1 MKKKMCLTA
10 AALLCTFAAP
20 TAQAATVTR
29 TVTVPSYFETTWEQL
44 LAQYGIAKPGSS
56 SNNAGNGLH
65 HNGNGS
71 NNTGNGLHHNGN
83 SSNNTG
89 NGLHHNS
96 NSSNNAGS
104 GSNSTGGMSTG
115 TSSAAQAVLSQVNAA
130 RAQNGLR
137 ALTLDAN
144 MNRAAAVRAAELAQ
158 SFSHTRPN
166 GSRGM
171 TALNEA
177 GVSYRTAGE
186 NIASG
191 QQTAQA
197 VVSAWMNSS
206 GHRANI
212 LSASFGRMGV
222 GQATIGGRTYWVQ
235 LFAD

>member
-10 AALLCTFAAP
+10 AALLCAFAAP
-20 TAQAATVTR
+20 AAQAAAVPQTA
-29 TVTVPSYFETTWEQL
+29 TVPSHFETAWEQL
-44 LAQYGIAKPGSS
+44 LAQYGITKPGSS
-56 SNNAGNGLH
+56 SNNNGN
-65 HNGNGS
+65 NSNNSGNGS
-71 NNTGNGLHHNGN
+71 NNTGNG
-83 SSNNTG
+83 
-89 NGLHHNS
+89 
-96 NSSNNAGS
+96 S
-104 GSNSTGGMSTG
+104 GSTGGTSTG
-115 TSSAAQAVLSQVNAA
+115 TSSAAQAVLAEVNAA
-130 RAQNGLR
+130 RVQNGLS

-166 GSRGM
+166 GSRGL

-177 GVSYRTAGE
+177 GVSYRMAGE

-191 QQTAQA
+191 QQSAQA

>member
-29 TVTVPSYFETTWEQL
+29 TVTVPSYFETAWEQL

-83 SSNNTG
+83 SSNNAG
-89 NGLHHNS
+89 N
-96 NSSNNAGS
+96 

>member
-10 AALLCTFAAP
+10 AALLCAFAAP
-20 TAQAATVTR
+20 AAQAAAVPQTA
-29 TVTVPSYFETTWEQL
+29 TVPSHFETAWEQL
-44 LAQYGIAKPGSS
+44 LAQYGITKPGSS
-56 SNNAGNGLH
+56 SNNNGN
-65 HNGNGS
+65 NSNNSGNGS
-71 NNTGNGLHHNGN
+71 NNIGN
-83 SSNNTG
+83 
-89 NGLHHNS
+89 
-96 NSSNNAGS
+96 
-104 GSNSTGGMSTG
+104 GSNSTGGTSTS
-115 TSSAAQAVLSQVNAA
+115 TSSAAQAVLAEVNAA
-130 RAQNGLR
+130 RAKNGLS

-166 GSRGM
+166 GSRGL

-191 QQTAQA
+191 QQSAQA

>member
-20 TAQAATVTR
+20 TAQAATVTK
-29 TVTVPSYFETTWEQL
+29 TVTVPSYFETAWEQL

-65 HNGNGS
+65 HNGNG
-71 NNTGNGLHHNGN
+71 
-83 SSNNTG
+83 
-89 NGLHHNS
+89 
-96 NSSNNAGS
+96 SNNAGS

>member
-29 TVTVPSYFETTWEQL
+29 TVTVPSYFETAWEQL

-65 HNGNGS
+65 HNGNSS
-71 NNTGNGLHHNGN
+71 NNAGNGLHHNGN
-83 SSNNTG
+83 SSNNAG
-89 NGLHHNS
+89 N
-96 NSSNNAGS
+96 

>member
-20 TAQAATVTR
+20 AAQAAAVPQTAA
-29 TVTVPSYFETTWEQL
+29 VPSHFETAWEQL
-44 LAQYGIAKPGSS
+44 LAQYGITKPGSS
-56 SNNAGNGLH
+56 SNNTGS
-65 HNGNGS
+65 GS
-71 NNTGNGLHHNGN
+71 NNTGNG
-83 SSNNTG
+83 
-89 NGLHHNS
+89 
-96 NSSNNAGS
+96 S
-104 GSNSTGGMSTG
+104 GSTGGTSTG
-115 TSSAAQAVLSQVNAA
+115 TSSAAQAVLAEVNAA
-130 RAQNGLR
+130 RAQNGLS

-166 GSRGM
+166 GSRGL

-177 GVSYRTAGE
+177 GVSYRMAGE

-191 QQTAQA
+191 QQSAQA

>member
-29 TVTVPSYFETTWEQL
+29 TVTVPSYFETAWEQL

-56 SNNAGNGLH
+56 SNNAGNGLN
-65 HNGNGS
+65 HNGNG
-71 NNTGNGLHHNGN
+71 
-83 SSNNTG
+83 
-89 NGLHHNS
+89 
-96 NSSNNAGS
+96 SNNAGS

>member
-10 AALLCTFAAP
+10 AALLCAFAAP
-20 TAQAATVTR
+20 TAQAAAVPQTA
-29 TVTVPSYFETTWEQL
+29 TVPSHFETAWEQL
-44 LAQYGIAKPGSS
+44 LAQYGITKPGSS
-56 SNNAGNGLH
+56 SNNNGN
-65 HNGNGS
+65 NSNNSGNGS
-71 NNTGNGLHHNGN
+71 NNTGNG
-83 SSNNTG
+83 
-89 NGLHHNS
+89 
-96 NSSNNAGS
+96 S
-104 GSNSTGGMSTG
+104 GSTGGTSTG
-115 TSSAAQAVLSQVNAA
+115 TSSAAQAVLAEVNAA
-130 RAQNGLR
+130 RAKNGLS

-144 MNRAAAVRAAELAQ
+144 MNRAAAVRAAEMAQ

-166 GSRGM
+166 GSRGL

-191 QQTAQA
+191 QQSAQA

-212 LSASFGRMGV
+212 LSSLFGRMGV

>member
-10 AALLCTFAAP
+10 AALLCAFAAP
-20 TAQAATVTR
+20 AAQAAAVPQTA
-29 TVTVPSYFETTWEQL
+29 TVPSHFETAWEQP
-44 LAQYGIAKPGSS
+44 LAQYGITKPGSS
-56 SNNAGNGLH
+56 SNNNGN
-65 HNGNGS
+65 NSNNSGNGS
-71 NNTGNGLHHNGN
+71 NNNGN
-83 SSNNTG
+83 
-89 NGLHHNS
+89 
-96 NSSNNAGS
+96 GS
-104 GSNSTGGMSTG
+104 GSTGGTSTG
-115 TSSAAQAVLSQVNAA
+115 TSSAAQAVLAEVNAA
-130 RAQNGLR
+130 RAQNGLS

-166 GSRGM
+166 GSRGL

>member
-10 AALLCTFAAP
+10 AALLCAFAAP
-20 TAQAATVTR
+20 AAQAAAIPQTA
-29 TVTVPSYFETTWEQL
+29 TVPSHFETAWEQL
-44 LAQYGIAKPGSS
+44 LAQYGITKPGSS
-56 SNNAGNGLH
+56 SNN
-65 HNGNGS
+65 NGNNS
-71 NNTGNGLHHNGN
+71 NNSGN
-83 SSNNTG
+83 
-89 NGLHHNS
+89 
-96 NSSNNAGS
+96 
-104 GSNSTGGMSTG
+104 GSNSTGGTSTG
-115 TSSAAQAVLSQVNAA
+115 TSSAAQAVLAEVNAA
-130 RAQNGLR
+130 RAKNGLS

-166 GSRGM
+166 GSRGL

-212 LSASFGRMGV
+212 LSSSFGRMGV

>member
-10 AALLCTFAAP
+10 AALLCAFAAP
-20 TAQAATVTR
+20 AAQAAAVPQTA
-29 TVTVPSYFETTWEQL
+29 TVPSHFETAWEQL
-44 LAQYGIAKPGSS
+44 LAQYGITKPGSS
-56 SNNAGNGLH
+56 SNNNGN
-65 HNGNGS
+65 NSNNSGNGS
-71 NNTGNGLHHNGN
+71 NNTGNG
-83 SSNNTG
+83 
-89 NGLHHNS
+89 
-96 NSSNNAGS
+96 S
-104 GSNSTGGMSTG
+104 GSTGGTSTG
-115 TSSAAQAVLSQVNAA
+115 TSSAAQAVLAEVNAA
-130 RAQNGLR
+130 RAQNGLS

-166 GSRGM
+166 GSRGL

-212 LSASFGRMGV
+212 LSSSFGRMGV

>member
-10 AALLCTFAAP
+10 AALLCAFAAP
-20 TAQAATVTR
+20 AAQAAAVPQTA
-29 TVTVPSYFETTWEQL
+29 TVPSHFETAWEQL
-44 LAQYGIAKPGSS
+44 LAQYGITKPGSS
-56 SNNAGNGLH
+56 SNNNGNNSNNSGSGSNN
-65 HNGNGS
+65 NGNGS
-71 NNTGNGLHHNGN
+71 G
-83 SSNNTG
+83 
-89 NGLHHNS
+89 
-96 NSSNNAGS
+96 
-104 GSNSTGGMSTG
+104 STGGTSTG
-115 TSSAAQAVLSQVNAA
+115 TSSAAQAVLAEVNTA
-130 RAQNGLR
+130 RAKNGLS

-166 GSRGM
+166 GSRGL

-212 LSASFGRMGV
+212 LSSSFGRMGV

>member
-10 AALLCTFAAP
+10 AALLCAFAAP
-20 TAQAATVTR
+20 AAQAAAVTQ
-29 TVTVPSYFETTWEQL
+29 TAAVPSHFETAWEQL
-44 LAQYGIAKPGSS
+44 LAQYGITKPGSS
-56 SNNAGNGLH
+56 SNNNGN
-65 HNGNGS
+65 NSNNSGNGS
-71 NNTGNGLHHNGN
+71 NNTGG
-83 SSNNTG
+83 T
-89 NGLHHNS
+89 
-96 NSSNNAGS
+96 
-104 GSNSTGGMSTG
+104 STG
-115 TSSAAQAVLSQVNAA
+115 TSSAAQAVLAEVNAA
-130 RAQNGLR
+130 RAKNGLS

-166 GSRGM
+166 GSRGL

-191 QQTAQA
+191 QQSAQA

>member
-1 MKKKMCLTA
+1 MKKKLCLTV
-10 AALLCTFAAP
+10 AALLCAFAAP
-20 TAQAATVTR
+20 TAQAAAVPQTA
-29 TVTVPSYFETTWEQL
+29 TVPSHFETAWQQL
-44 LAQYGIAKPGSS
+44 LAQYGITKPGSS
-56 SNNAGNGLH
+56 SNNNGN
-65 HNGNGS
+65 NSNNSGNGS
-71 NNTGNGLHHNGN
+71 NNTGNG
-83 SSNNTG
+83 
-89 NGLHHNS
+89 
-96 NSSNNAGS
+96 S
-104 GSNSTGGMSTG
+104 GSTGGTSTG
-115 TSSAAQAVLSQVNAA
+115 TSSAAQAVLAEVNAA
-130 RAQNGLR
+130 RAKNGLS

-144 MNRAAAVRAAELAQ
+144 MNRAAAVRAAEMAQ

-166 GSRGM
+166 GSRGL

-191 QQTAQA
+191 QQSAQA

-212 LSASFGRMGV
+212 LSSLFGRMGV

>member
-10 AALLCTFAAP
+10 AALLCAFAAP
-20 TAQAATVTR
+20 TAQAAAVPQTA
-29 TVTVPSYFETTWEQL
+29 TVPSHFETAWEQL
-44 LAQYGIAKPGSS
+44 LAQYGITKPGSS
-56 SNNAGNGLH
+56 SNNNGN
-65 HNGNGS
+65 NSNNSGNGS
-71 NNTGNGLHHNGN
+71 NNTGNG
-83 SSNNTG
+83 
-89 NGLHHNS
+89 
-96 NSSNNAGS
+96 S
-104 GSNSTGGMSTG
+104 GSTGGTSTG
-115 TSSAAQAVLSQVNAA
+115 TSSAAQAVLAEVNAA
-130 RAQNGLR
+130 RAKNGLS

-144 MNRAAAVRAAELAQ
+144 MNRAAAVRAAEMAQ

-166 GSRGM
+166 GSRGL

-212 LSASFGRMGV
+212 LSSLFGRMGV

>member
-1 MKKKMCLTA
+1 MKKKLCLTV
-10 AALLCTFAAP
+10 AALLCAFAAP
-20 TAQAATVTR
+20 AAQAAAVPQTA
-29 TVTVPSYFETTWEQL
+29 TVPSHFETAWQQL
-44 LAQYGIAKPGSS
+44 LAQYGITKPGSS
-56 SNNAGNGLH
+56 SNN
-65 HNGNGS
+65 NGNNS
-71 NNTGNGLHHNGN
+71 NNSGN
-83 SSNNTG
+83 
-89 NGLHHNS
+89 
-96 NSSNNAGS
+96 
-104 GSNSTGGMSTG
+104 GSNSTGGTNTG
-115 TSSAAQAVLSQVNAA
+115 TSSAAQAVLAEVNAA
-130 RAQNGLR
+130 RAQNGLS

-166 GSRGM
+166 GSRGL

-177 GVSYRTAGE
+177 GVSYRTVGE

-212 LSASFGRMGV
+212 LSSLFGRMGV

>member
-10 AALLCTFAAP
+10 AALLCAFAAP
-20 TAQAATVTR
+20 AAQAAAIPQTA
-29 TVTVPSYFETTWEQL
+29 TVPSHFETAWEQL
-44 LAQYGIAKPGSS
+44 LAQYGITKPGSS
-56 SNNAGNGLH
+56 SNNNGN
-65 HNGNGS
+65 NSNNSGNGS
-71 NNTGNGLHHNGN
+71 NNSGN
-83 SSNNTG
+83 
-89 NGLHHNS
+89 
-96 NSSNNAGS
+96 
-104 GSNSTGGMSTG
+104 GSNSTGGTSTG
-115 TSSAAQAVLSQVNAA
+115 TSSAAQAVLAEVNAA
-130 RAQNGLR
+130 RAKNGLS

-166 GSRGM
+166 GSRGL

-212 LSASFGRMGV
+212 LSSSFGRMGV

>member
-10 AALLCTFAAP
+10 AALLCAFAAP
-20 TAQAATVTR
+20 AAQAAAVPQTA
-29 TVTVPSYFETTWEQL
+29 TVPSHFETAWEQL
-44 LAQYGIAKPGSS
+44 LAQYGITKPGSS
-56 SNNAGNGLH
+56 SNNNGN
-65 HNGNGS
+65 NSNNSGNGS
-71 NNTGNGLHHNGN
+71 NNTGNG
-83 SSNNTG
+83 
-89 NGLHHNS
+89 
-96 NSSNNAGS
+96 S
-104 GSNSTGGMSTG
+104 GSTGGTSTG
-115 TSSAAQAVLSQVNAA
+115 TSSAAQAVLAEVNTA
-130 RAQNGLR
+130 RAKNGLS

-166 GSRGM
+166 GSRGL

-191 QQTAQA
+191 QQSAQA

>member
-10 AALLCTFAAP
+10 AALLCAFAAP
-20 TAQAATVTR
+20 AAQAAAVTQ
-29 TVTVPSYFETTWEQL
+29 TAAVPSHFETAWEQL
-44 LAQYGIAKPGSS
+44 LAQYGITKPGSS
-56 SNNAGNGLH
+56 SNNNGN
-65 HNGNGS
+65 NSNNSGNGS
-71 NNTGNGLHHNGN
+71 NNTGNG
-83 SSNNTG
+83 
-89 NGLHHNS
+89 
-96 NSSNNAGS
+96 S
-104 GSNSTGGMSTG
+104 GSTGGTSTG
-115 TSSAAQAVLSQVNAA
+115 TSSAAQAVLAEVNTA
-130 RAQNGLR
+130 RAQNGLS

-166 GSRGM
+166 GSRGL

-177 GVSYRTAGE
+177 GVSYRMAGE

-191 QQTAQA
+191 QQSAQA

>member
-10 AALLCTFAAP
+10 AALLCAFAAP
-20 TAQAATVTR
+20 AAQAAAVPQTAA
-29 TVTVPSYFETTWEQL
+29 VPSHFETAWEQL
-44 LAQYGIAKPGSS
+44 LAQYGITKPGSS
-56 SNNAGNGLH
+56 SNN
-65 HNGNGS
+65 NGNNS
-71 NNTGNGLHHNGN
+71 NNSGN
-83 SSNNTG
+83 
-89 NGLHHNS
+89 
-96 NSSNNAGS
+96 
-104 GSNSTGGMSTG
+104 GSNSTGGTSTG
-115 TSSAAQAVLSQVNAA
+115 TSSAAQAVLAEVNAA
-130 RAQNGLR
+130 RAQNGLS
-137 ALTLDAN
+137 ALTLDAS

-166 GSRGM
+166 GSRGL

>member
-10 AALLCTFAAP
+10 AALLCAFAAP
-20 TAQAATVTR
+20 AAQAAAVPQTA
-29 TVTVPSYFETTWEQL
+29 TVPSHFETAWEQL
-44 LAQYGIAKPGSS
+44 LAQYGITKPGSS
-56 SNNAGNGLH
+56 SNNNGN
-65 HNGNGS
+65 NSNNSGNGS
-71 NNTGNGLHHNGN
+71 NNNGN
-83 SSNNTG
+83 
-89 NGLHHNS
+89 
-96 NSSNNAGS
+96 GS
-104 GSNSTGGMSTG
+104 GSTGGTSTG
-115 TSSAAQAVLSQVNAA
+115 TSSAAQAVLAEVNAA
-130 RAQNGLR
+130 RAQNGLS

-166 GSRGM
+166 GSRGL

-177 GVSYRTAGE
+177 GVSYRAAGE

-212 LSASFGRMGV
+212 LSSSFGRMGV

>member
-29 TVTVPSYFETTWEQL
+29 TVTVPSYFETAWEQL

-65 HNGNGS
+65 HNGNSS
-71 NNTGNGLHHNGN
+71 NNAGNGLNHNGN
-83 SSNNTG
+83 G
-89 NGLHHNS
+89 
-96 NSSNNAGS
+96 SNNAGS

>member
-10 AALLCTFAAP
+10 AALLCAFAAP
-20 TAQAATVTR
+20 AAQAAAIPQTAA
-29 TVTVPSYFETTWEQL
+29 VPSHFETAWEQL
-44 LAQYGIAKPGSS
+44 LAQYGITKPGSS
-56 SNNAGNGLH
+56 SNNNGN
-65 HNGNGS
+65 NSNNSGNGS
-71 NNTGNGLHHNGN
+71 NNTGG
-83 SSNNTG
+83 T
-89 NGLHHNS
+89 
-96 NSSNNAGS
+96 
-104 GSNSTGGMSTG
+104 STS
-115 TSSAAQAVLSQVNAA
+115 TSSAAQAVLAEVNAA
-130 RAQNGLR
+130 RAQNGLS
-137 ALTLDAN
+137 ALTLDAS

-166 GSRGM
+166 GSRGL

-212 LSASFGRMGV
+212 LSSSFGRMGV

>member
-10 AALLCTFAAP
+10 AALLCAFAAP
-20 TAQAATVTR
+20 AAQAAAIPQTA
-29 TVTVPSYFETTWEQL
+29 TVPSHFETAWEQL
-44 LAQYGIAKPGSS
+44 LAQYGITKPGSS
-56 SNNAGNGLH
+56 SNNNGN
-65 HNGNGS
+65 NSNNSGNGS
-71 NNTGNGLHHNGN
+71 NNTGG
-83 SSNNTG
+83 T
-89 NGLHHNS
+89 
-96 NSSNNAGS
+96 
-104 GSNSTGGMSTG
+104 STG
-115 TSSAAQAVLSQVNAA
+115 TSSAAQAVLAEVNAA
-130 RAQNGLR
+130 RAQNGLS

-166 GSRGM
+166 GSRGL

-191 QQTAQA
+191 QQSAQA

>member
-1 MKKKMCLTA
+1 MNNKMCLTA
-10 AALLCTFAAP
+10 AALLCAFAAP
-20 TAQAATVTR
+20 AAQAAAVPQTA
-29 TVTVPSYFETTWEQL
+29 TVPSHFETAWEQL
-44 LAQYGIAKPGSS
+44 LAQYGITKPGSS
-56 SNNAGNGLH
+56 SNNNGN
-65 HNGNGS
+65 NSNNSGNGS
-71 NNTGNGLHHNGN
+71 NNNGN
-83 SSNNTG
+83 
-89 NGLHHNS
+89 
-96 NSSNNAGS
+96 GS
-104 GSNSTGGMSTG
+104 GSTGGTNTG
-115 TSSAAQAVLSQVNAA
+115 TSSAAQAVLAEVNAA
-130 RAQNGLR
+130 RAKNGLS

-166 GSRGM
+166 GSRGL

-177 GVSYRTAGE
+177 GVSYRMAGE

-191 QQTAQA
+191 QQSAQA

>member
-10 AALLCTFAAP
+10 AALLCAFAAP
-20 TAQAATVTR
+20 TAQAAAVPQTA
-29 TVTVPSYFETTWEQL
+29 TVPSHFETAWEQL
-44 LAQYGIAKPGSS
+44 LAQYGITKPGSS
-56 SNNAGNGLH
+56 SNNNGN
-65 HNGNGS
+65 NSNNSGNGS
-71 NNTGNGLHHNGN
+71 NNAGN
-83 SSNNTG
+83 
-89 NGLHHNS
+89 
-96 NSSNNAGS
+96 GS
-104 GSNSTGGMSTG
+104 GSTGGTSTG
-115 TSSAAQAVLSQVNAA
+115 TSSAAQAVLAEVNAA
-130 RAQNGLR
+130 RAKNGLS

-144 MNRAAAVRAAELAQ
+144 MNRAAAVRAAEMAQ

-166 GSRGM
+166 GSRGL

-191 QQTAQA
+191 QQSAQA

-212 LSASFGRMGV
+212 LSSLFGRMGV

>member
-29 TVTVPSYFETTWEQL
+29 TVTVPSYFETAWEQL

-56 SNNAGNGLH
+56 SNNAGNGLN
-65 HNGNGS
+65 HNG
-71 NNTGNGLHHNGN
+71 
-83 SSNNTG
+83 
-89 NGLHHNS
+89 

>member
-10 AALLCTFAAP
+10 AALLCAFAAP
-20 TAQAATVTR
+20 AAQAAAVPQTA
-29 TVTVPSYFETTWEQL
+29 TVPSHFETAWEQL
-44 LAQYGIAKPGSS
+44 LAQYGITKPGSS
-56 SNNAGNGLH
+56 SNN
-65 HNGNGS
+65 NGNNSNNSGSGS
-71 NNTGNGLHHNGN
+71 NNTGNG
-83 SSNNTG
+83 
-89 NGLHHNS
+89 
-96 NSSNNAGS
+96 S
-104 GSNSTGGMSTG
+104 GSTGGTSTG
-115 TSSAAQAVLSQVNAA
+115 TSSAAQAVLAEVNAA
-130 RAQNGLR
+130 RAKNGLS

-166 GSRGM
+166 GSRGL

-191 QQTAQA
+191 QQSAQA

-212 LSASFGRMGV
+212 LSSLFGRMGV

>member
-71 NNTGNGLHHNGN
+71 NNTGNGLHHNG
-83 SSNNTG
+83 
-89 NGLHHNS
+89 

>member
-1 MKKKMCLTA
+1 MKKKLCLTV
-10 AALLCTFAAP
+10 AALLCAFAAP
-20 TAQAATVTR
+20 AAQAAAVPQTA
-29 TVTVPSYFETTWEQL
+29 TVPLRFETAWQQL
-44 LAQYGIAKPGSS
+44 LAQYGITKPGSS
-56 SNNAGNGLH
+56 SNN
-65 HNGNGS
+65 NGNNS
-71 NNTGNGLHHNGN
+71 NNSGN
-83 SSNNTG
+83 
-89 NGLHHNS
+89 
-96 NSSNNAGS
+96 
-104 GSNSTGGMSTG
+104 GSNSTGGTNTG
-115 TSSAAQAVLSQVNAA
+115 TSSAAQAVLAEVNAA
-130 RAQNGLR
+130 RAQNGLS

-166 GSRGM
+166 GSRGL

-191 QQTAQA
+191 QQSAQA

-212 LSASFGRMGV
+212 LSSLFGRMGV
-222 GQATIGGRTYWVQ
+222 GQATIGRRTYWVQ

>member
-10 AALLCTFAAP
+10 AALLCAFAAP
-20 TAQAATVTR
+20 AAQAAAVPQTAA
-29 TVTVPSYFETTWEQL
+29 VPSHFETAWEQL
-44 LAQYGIAKPGSS
+44 LAQYGITKPGSS
-56 SNNAGNGLH
+56 SNNNGN
-65 HNGNGS
+65 NSNNSGNGS
-71 NNTGNGLHHNGN
+71 NNTGG
-83 SSNNTG
+83 T
-89 NGLHHNS
+89 
-96 NSSNNAGS
+96 
-104 GSNSTGGMSTG
+104 STG
-115 TSSAAQAVLSQVNAA
+115 TSSAAQAVLAEVNAA
-130 RAQNGLR
+130 RAQNGLS
-137 ALTLDAN
+137 ALTLDAS

-166 GSRGM
+166 GSRGL

-191 QQTAQA
+191 QQSAQA

>member
-1 MKKKMCLTA
+1 MKKKLCLTV
-10 AALLCTFAAP
+10 AALLCAFAAP
-20 TAQAATVTR
+20 AAQAAAVPQTA
-29 TVTVPSYFETTWEQL
+29 TVPSHFETAWQQL
-44 LAQYGIAKPGSS
+44 LAQYGITKPGSS
-56 SNNAGNGLH
+56 SNN
-65 HNGNGS
+65 NGNNS
-71 NNTGNGLHHNGN
+71 NNSGN
-83 SSNNTG
+83 
-89 NGLHHNS
+89 
-96 NSSNNAGS
+96 
-104 GSNSTGGMSTG
+104 GSNSTGGTNTG
-115 TSSAAQAVLSQVNAA
+115 TSSAAQAVLAEVNAA
-130 RAQNGLR
+130 RAQNGLS

-144 MNRAAAVRAAELAQ
+144 MNRAAAVRATELAQ

-166 GSRGM
+166 GSRGL

-212 LSASFGRMGV
+212 LSSLFGRMGV
-222 GQATIGGRTYWVQ
+222 GQATIGRRTYWVQ

>member
-1 MKKKMCLTA
+1 MKKKLCLTV
-10 AALLCTFAAP
+10 AALLCAFAAP
-20 TAQAATVTR
+20 AAQAAAVPQTA
-29 TVTVPSYFETTWEQL
+29 TVPSHFETAWQQL
-44 LAQYGIAKPGSS
+44 LAQYGITKPGSS
-56 SNNAGNGLH
+56 SNNNGN
-65 HNGNGS
+65 NSNNSGNGS
-71 NNTGNGLHHNGN
+71 NNTGNG
-83 SSNNTG
+83 
-89 NGLHHNS
+89 
-96 NSSNNAGS
+96 S
-104 GSNSTGGMSTG
+104 GSTGGTSTG
-115 TSSAAQAVLSQVNAA
+115 TSSAAQAVLAEVNAA
-130 RAQNGLR
+130 RTKNGLS

-166 GSRGM
+166 GSRGL

-191 QQTAQA
+191 QQSAQA

-212 LSASFGRMGV
+212 LSSLFGRMGV
-222 GQATIGGRTYWVQ
+222 GQATIGRRTYWVQ